1 MGGGNEAEKRGISH
15 GLPVPTGLGPP
26 DPPLELADIVLRPPE
41 PDDLSHLREAS
52 GRREIEQTMWLP
64 IPYRASEESLQD
76 RLHEYLAGWGGR
88 GAFGATLFAFARQTG
103 EIVGCLG
110 VRARNDNAA
119 ELTYGVAP
127 RWRNRGLARSHAS
140 SGFRPGR
147 P

>member
-76 RLHEYLAGWGGR
+76 RLHGTSRAG
-88 GAFGATLFAFARQTG
+88 TG
-103 EIVGCLG
+103 EAPSARRCLPLRAKP
-110 VRARNDNAA
+110 VRSS
-119 ELTYGVAP
+119 VASACERATITP
-127 RWRNRGLARSHAS
+127 RS
-140 SGFRPGR
+140 
-147 P
+147 